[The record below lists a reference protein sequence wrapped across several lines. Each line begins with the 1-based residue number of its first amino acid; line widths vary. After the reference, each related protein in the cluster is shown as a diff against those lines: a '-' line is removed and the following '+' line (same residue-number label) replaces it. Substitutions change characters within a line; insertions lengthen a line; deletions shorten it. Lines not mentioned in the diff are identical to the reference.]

1 MTERGKPSA
10 MTQVTASVLQELL
23 AMDEYDRT
31 LALDRIART
40 HSITTEEVLAQLKA
54 YQSGGATPAPNS
66 LDIQNQVET
75 QAHPDVQSANYLQD
89 AHRYRVRYDPSHDG
103 TDRQAQVEQA
113 IMCPS
118 CGAPLGIPAT
128 RPIKVTC
135 PNCMNETQ
143 FNS

>member
-1 MTERGKPSA
+1 
-10 MTQVTASVLQELL
+10 MTQVSATVLQELL
-23 AMDEYDRT
+23 AMDDYDRT
-31 LALDRIART
+31 LALDRIARK
-40 HSITTEEVLAQLKA
+40 HSITGEQVLAQLEA
-54 YQSGGATPAPNS
+54 HRSGGAAPAPNS
-66 LDIQNQVET
+66 LDNMDQMQPPTLPEG
-75 QAHPDVQSANYLQD
+75 QSANYLQD

-135 PNCMNETQ
+135 PNCSTEST
-143 FNS
+143 FHS

>member
-1 MTERGKPSA
+1 
-10 MTQVTASVLQELL
+10 
-23 AMDEYDRT
+23 MDDYDRT
-31 LALDRIART
+31 LALDRIARK
-40 HSITTEEVLAQLKA
+40 HSITAEQVLDQMKA
-54 YQSGGATPAPNS
+54 YQSGGASPAPNS
-66 LDIQNQVET
+66 LDIDDQV
-75 QAHPDVQSANYLQD
+75 QAQTLPEGQSANYLQD

>member
-1 MTERGKPSA
+1 
-10 MTQVTASVLQELL
+10 
-23 AMDEYDRT
+23 MDDYDRT
-31 LALDRIART
+31 LALDRIARK
-40 HSITTEEVLAQLKA
+40 HSITAEQVLDQMKA
-54 YQSGGATPAPNS
+54 YQSGGASPAPNS
-66 LDIQNQVET
+66 LDIDDQVLGQTLPEG
-75 QAHPDVQSANYLQD
+75 QSANYLQD

-135 PNCMNETQ
+135 PNCSTEST
-143 FNS
+143 FHS

>member
-1 MTERGKPSA
+1 
-10 MTQVTASVLQELL
+10 MTQVSATVLQELL
-23 AMDEYDRT
+23 AMDDYDRT
-31 LALDRIART
+31 LALDRIARK
-40 HSITTEEVLAQLKA
+40 HSITAEQVLAQLEA
-54 YQSGGATPAPNS
+54 HQSGGAAPASNS
-66 LDIQNQVET
+66 LDNMDQLQPPTLPEG
-75 QAHPDVQSANYLQD
+75 QSANYLQD

-135 PNCMNETQ
+135 PNCSTEST
-143 FNS
+143 FHS